1 MMIGAGMMGKCGS
14 MSWQADFIP
23 GLVVALIGII
33 IAVYTVAQVCLYVHS
48 C

>member
-1 MMIGAGMMGKCGS
+1 MMIGAGMMGKFGS
-14 MSWQADFIP
+14 VSWQADFIS
-23 GLVVALIGII
+23 GLVVTLIGIS